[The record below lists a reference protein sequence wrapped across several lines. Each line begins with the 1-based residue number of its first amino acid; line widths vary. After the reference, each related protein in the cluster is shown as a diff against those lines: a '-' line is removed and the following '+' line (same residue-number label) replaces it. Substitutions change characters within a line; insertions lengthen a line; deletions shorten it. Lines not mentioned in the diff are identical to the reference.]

1 MPNMVAASQS
11 GGSGFSMLLLL
22 LPFLLIALMFFSQRK
37 RAQATQRAQAAL
49 SVGDEVCTTSGM
61 YGTLRRLD
69 DATGEVEVAPGT
81 VIRFDRRALL
91 PANVDPV
98 SGRVQDENRGDDAAG
113 AKGDAR

>member
-1 MPNMVAASQS
+1 MPRRTE
-11 GGSGFSMLLLL
+11 L
-22 LPFLLIALMFFSQRK
+22 
-37 RAQATQRAQAAL
+37 
-49 SVGDEVCTTSGM
+49 
-61 YGTLRRLD
+61 LRRLD

-113 AKGDAR
+113 AEGDAR

>member
-69 DATGEVEVAPGT
+69 DALAELGILAAPGDFYG
-81 VIRFDRRALL
+81 VAGEQHVRIALT
-91 PANVDPV
+91 AT
-98 SGRVQDENRGDDAAG
+98 DERIDAAVRRLTAG
-113 AKGDAR
+113 